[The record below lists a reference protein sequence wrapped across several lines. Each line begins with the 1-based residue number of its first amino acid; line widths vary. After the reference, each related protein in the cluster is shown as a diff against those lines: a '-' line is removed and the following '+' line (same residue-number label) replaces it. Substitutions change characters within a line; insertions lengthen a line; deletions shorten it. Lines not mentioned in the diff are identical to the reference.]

1 MRVST
6 QMIFNQSVYNVSRR
20 HEEMY
25 QSNEKVSTGK
35 RVNRPSDDPVDA
47 GKILGIRSLIDSVEQ
62 YKRNITT
69 GTTWL
74 SYTESSLGL
83 AEQLFTDAKVL
94 AEQMASGTYT
104 GDQREMLATQAEQLY
119 DQLVQVANTKVV
131 DRYIFAGFSTGS
143 TPFTHDSDYNVQ
155 YNGDDSSIRISIQQN
170 TRVTINT
177 TGQRAFISDTNVF
190 DVLRD
195 LRTALRDNDQDA
207 IQRVLPQIDEAMNKI
222 ITERAYV
229 GTAITQMEAAGQ
241 VLDQY
246 SLATSEQLSAIED
259 TDMVEAVT
267 QLKMQQ
273 IAYEAT
279 LKSTT
284 MVTQLSLM
292 QYM

>member
-6 QMIFNQSVYNVSRR
+6 QMIFDQSVYNVSRR

-47 GKILGIRSLIDSVEQ
+47 GKILGIRSLVDSIEQ
-62 YKRNITT
+62 YKRNITA
-69 GTTWL
+69 GSTWL

-83 AEQLFTDAKVL
+83 AEQIFSDAKVL

-104 GDQREMLATQAEQLY
+104 EDQREMLATQAEQLY
-119 DQLVQVANTKVV
+119 DQLVQVGNTKVV
-131 DRYIFAGFSTGS
+131 DRYIFAGFKTGT
-143 TPFTHDSDYNVQ
+143 TPFTHDSDYNIQ
-155 YNGDDSSIRISIQQN
+155 YAGDDSSIQISIQQN
-170 TRVTINT
+170 TRVTVNT

-195 LRTALRDNDQDA
+195 LRAALRDNDQDA

-279 LKSTT
+279 LRSTT
-284 MVTQLSLM
+284 MVTELSLM